1 MENSSIP
8 TKDQCMYILKKYK
21 TPNTIIQ
28 HCLAV
33 TGIVEEFCLKIP
45 QVNRKIAI
53 AGAMLHDIGRTIT
66 HSISHAI
73 NGVKI
78 LEKENI
84 DSRIIAIVRNHI
96 GTGIVKEEAKKLGLP
111 PEDYIPETLEEEIVS
126 YSDNLTSGNDQC
138 SFEETLDHFIQE
150 FGKES
155 HVVQGFFRQKKLLDS
170 LIKLNKL

>member
-28 HCLAV
+28 HCLTV

-45 QVNRKIAI
+45 QVNRKIAN
-53 AGAMLHDIGRTIT
+53 AGAKLHDIGRTISN
-66 HSISHAI
+66 SISHAV
-73 NGVKI
+73 NGVEI

-84 DSRIIAIVRNHI
+84 DPRIIAIVRNHI

-126 YSDNLTSGNDQC
+126 YSDNLTSGNDKRN
-138 SFEETLDHFIQE
+138 FEETLDYFIQK

-155 HVVQGFFRQKKLLDS
+155 PIIKGFFRQKKLLDS
-170 LIKLNKL
+170 LIKINKI

>member
-1 MENSSIP
+1 MEDSNIP

-21 TPNTIIQ
+21 TPNTVIQ
-28 HCLAV
+28 HCLIV
-33 TGIVEEFCLKIP
+33 TGVVEEFCLKIP

-53 AGAMLHDIGRTIT
+53 AGAMLHDIGRTIN

-73 NGVKI
+73 NGAEI

-111 PEDYIPETLEEEIVS
+111 SENYVPETLEEEIVS
-126 YSDNLTSGNDQC
+126 YSDNLTSGNDKC
-138 SFEETLDHFIQE
+138 SFEEKLDHFIQK
-150 FGKES
+150 FGEES
-155 HVVQGFFRQKKLLDS
+155 HVVKGFFRQKKLLNS
-170 LIKLNKL
+170 LIKLNKV